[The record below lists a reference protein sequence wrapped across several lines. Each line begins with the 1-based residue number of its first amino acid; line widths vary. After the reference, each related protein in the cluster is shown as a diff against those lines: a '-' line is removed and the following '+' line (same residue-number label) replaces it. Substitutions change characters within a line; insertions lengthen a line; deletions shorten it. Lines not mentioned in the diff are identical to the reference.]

1 MDPRSNQ
8 PVTDWQSIS
17 NRSPVSPLLDH
28 GAEFRRSVCMALNVR
43 NKLGAWFNS
52 FKQDDTP
59 RVYEIEQRLSVIQ
72 QGYKDVSAYYTELIT
87 LWKEYKNYIELPV
100 CTCGQCE
107 CNDSLLW
114 EKLQQCSRVT
124 KFLMGLNEV
133 YEQTKSHILMLKPIP
148 SIEKVYNMVAHD
160 ERQRLVR
167 HVINS
172 DSVVFQAPD
181 SSQLL
186 QFMESLEYAAAYNVY
201 KPKSNRHLQ
210 SLFQQLHTHVQSS
223 ETVDSC
229 CKASIS
235 DKGVMASQSSSGNSV
250 SLSTNLRFENHIFTS
265 NHQRLSTLSSSLSPS
280 SWIIDS
286 GASSHV
292 CYDLSMFREIFQ
304 HLT

>member
-201 KPKSNRHLQ
+201 KPKSNRHDIRRLGRIIFRTN
-210 SLFQQLHTHVQSS
+210 SLIDHLLVNILDNKKPLLMRFQQLPGGCLSLFFGGSYNFGFPGASVDLR
-223 ETVDSC
+223 TV
-229 CKASIS
+229 A
-235 DKGVMASQSSSGNSV
+235 V
-250 SLSTNLRFENHIFTS
+250 SLPAASYSCSVFRNGRFM
-265 NHQRLSTLSSSLSPS
+265 L
-280 SWIIDS
+280 
-286 GASSHV
+286 
-292 CYDLSMFREIFQ
+292 
-304 HLT
+304 

>member
-1 MDPRSNQ
+1 MS
-8 PVTDWQSIS
+8 TAESIW
-17 NRSPVSPLLDH
+17 NNLMCR
-28 GAEFRRSVCMALNVR
+28 
-43 NKLGAWFNS
+43 

-201 KPKSNRHLQ
+201 KPKSNRHVCTHCGKQGHEVQKCYRIIGFPPGYKTTGSYNFQNKQ
-210 SLFQQLHTHVQSS
+210 SNR
-223 ETVDSC
+223 
-229 CKASIS
+229 
-235 DKGVMASQSSSGNSV
+235 SSSGQYTGQQKAT
-250 SLSTNLRFENHIFTS
+250 TNAF
-265 NHQRLSTLSSSLSPS
+265 
-280 SWIIDS
+280 
-286 GASSHV
+286 
-292 CYDLSMFREIFQ
+292 
-304 HLT
+304 